1 VEPSERTAFDD
12 LAFLVLEGELVKE
25 FLPVCAF
32 GANPFEDE
40 EEQGGD
46 GEGFVET

>member
-1 VEPSERTAFDD
+1 VKPSERTAFDD
-12 LAFLVLEGELVKE
+12 LAFLVFEGKLVKE
-25 FLPVCAF
+25 FLSVCAF
-32 GANPFEDE
+32 GAHPFEDQ